1 MATFIPLNP
10 KHMLVKTIG
19 AAVQGIE
26 ALPISIEVHRQ
37 NGFQFRMVGLAD
49 AAVRESQQR
58 IRAALLHAGFRWP
71 GFRITVNMAPAD
83 LRKVGTAYDLPLAIG
98 ILAATGQMRYDPEC
112 DFVMAGELSLDG
124 SLKPVRGILPMA
136 LSEWVDG
143 YAGMII
149 PMGNLKETAAL
160 QPRPIWGAGTL
171 RDVVAF
177 LEGNPD
183 AKVQKATFSLNPEGI
198 TNETD
203 FADIQGLEGVKRAVE
218 IAAAGGHNVLMI
230 GPQGVGKTMIA
241 QRIPSILPA
250 MDVREAVETTAIYSA
265 AGLMAPGEGVLQ
277 ERPFRQPHHTTTA
290 RAMLGGGLNPQ
301 PGEVSLAHQGVL
313 FLDELPEFKRN
324 VLEVLRQPMEDGR
337 VLLARGKYVHRFP
350 ARCMV
355 IAAMNPSPNG
365 KFYNPNEPFGP
376 TPSEM
381 HRYLSRIS
389 GPWLDRMDMH
399 VTIRDGDVGP
409 ATGRRGS
416 GESSADIRERVA
428 FARTRQRERFKTSS
442 GILQNDQL
450 TPRSIRK
457 YCPLKSA
464 SNRLL
469 EQATQKLQL
478 SMRSQHRLIKVAR
491 TIADLEGAV
500 DIDVAHM
507 AEAIQYRSTF
517 QEIWQN

>member
-1 MATFIPLNP
+1 MATFNHLNR
-10 KHMLVKTIG
+10 KHMLVKTLG
-19 AAVQGIE
+19 AAIQGIE

-98 ILAATGQMRYDPEC
+98 ILAATGQMRYDPQC
-112 DFVMAGELSLDG
+112 NFLLAGELSLDG
-124 SLKPVRGILPMA
+124 SLKPVHGILPIAM
-136 LSEWVDG
+136 SKWVGELD
-143 YAGMII
+143 GMII
-149 PMGNLKETAAL
+149 PMGNLEETAAL
-160 QPRPIWGAGTL
+160 KNRSIWGAESL
-171 RDVVAF
+171 RDVVEF

-183 AKVQKATFSLNPEGI
+183 AKVHKATDACIPERT
-198 TNETD
+198 TNDLD
-203 FADIQGLEGVKRAVE
+203 FADIQGLAGVKRAVE

-241 QRIPSILPA
+241 QRIPSILPP
-250 MDVREAVETTAIYSA
+250 MDVQEAVETTAIYSA
-265 AGLMAPGEGVLQ
+265 AGLMSPGASVLQ

-350 ARCMV
+350 AKCMV
-355 IAAMNPSPNG
+355 VAAMNPSPNG
-365 KFYNPNEPFGP
+365 KFYNPSEPFGP

-399 VTIRDGDVGP
+399 VTIRDTDVGP
-409 ATGRRGS
+409 ATGRRGDE
-416 GESSADIRERVA
+416 ESSADIRERVTL
-428 FARTRQRERFKTSS
+428 ARRRQKERYQASS
-442 GILQNDQL
+442 ETLLNDHL
-450 TPRSIRK
+450 TPRGIRK
-457 YCPLKSA
+457 YCKL
-464 SNRLL
+464 NGVCNNLL
-469 EQATQKLQL
+469 EQATNKLHL
-478 SMRSQHRLIKVAR
+478 SMRSQHRLMKVAR
-491 TIADLEGAV
+491 TIADLEGA
-500 DIDVAHM
+500 IQIEVAHM

-517 QEIWQN
+517 REIWQD